1 MMLRLVREPSRDL
14 VTFGTLFVDDV
25 VECRTLEDQVR
36 ERPGVPVAAWKI
48 PKQTAIPT
56 GRYRVRLTMSARFG
70 RVLPLL
76 ENVPGFSGIRIHSGN
91 VIEDTEGCILVGRR
105 ASGRRIAESRVAF
118 RKLMGRLEHAHHNGN
133 ELAID
138 VRNVASTRYR
148 DMSIESP
155 IVDILR

>member
-1 MMLRLVREPSRDL
+1 MMLRLVREPSKDL

-36 ERPGVPVAAWKI
+36 ERPGVPVDAWKV

-105 ASGRRIAESRVAF
+105 ASGRMIAESRVAF
-118 RKLMGRLEHAHHNGN
+118 RALMTTLKCADLNGD
-133 ELAID
+133 AILFEI
-138 VRNVASTRYR
+138 RPSRAIT
-148 DMSIESP
+148 
-155 IVDILR
+155 